1 MTLDHP
7 EKEPAPNVPSFWRS
21 KAGLVAAGFLLV
33 ALFFLLSEHRA
44 HVLGLLPL
52 LLVLA
57 CPLMHLFMHRG
68 HRGHHHGEQTRKPD
82 PGAES

>member
-1 MTLDHP
+1 MTLNHS
-7 EKEPAPNVPSFWRS
+7 ENEPAPPAPSFWRS
-21 KAGLVAAGFLLV
+21 KTGLAVAGFLLV
-33 ALFFLLSEHRA
+33 ALFVLLSEHRA
-44 HVLGLLPL
+44 HVFGLLPF

-68 HRGHHHGEQTRKPD
+68 HRGHRHGEQARKPD